1 MKDDVIN
8 DMKSLDK
15 MQDAISSC
23 SSCQQQLIDKVHDE
37 S

>member
-8 DMKSLDK
+8 DVKSLDK
-15 MQDAISSC
+15 MQDATSSR
-23 SSCQQQLIDKVHDE
+23 SFCQRQLIDKAHDE